1 MRDERLYL
9 EDILEAAKSIE
20 TFLKNHTKEDL
31 VASDL
36 LQSAIIQK
44 FSVIGEASSRISRG
58 LKSRFPQVEW
68 RKIIGIR
75 NIMVHAY
82 FAVDW
87 NLIWETVN
95 VDLPVLIEQI
105 DEIILTEFGSDS
117 SDIAN

>member
-20 TFLKNHTKEDL
+20 TFLRNATKEDL

-36 LQSAIIQK
+36 LQSATIQK
-44 FSVIGEASSRISRG
+44 FSVIGEASSKLSRG
-58 LKSRFPQVEW
+58 LRSRFPQVEW

-87 NLIWETVN
+87 NLIWETVEI
-95 VDLPVLIEQI
+95 DLPLLRKRF
-105 DEIILTEFGSDS
+105 DEIIQLEFDTISRK
-117 SDIAN
+117 DID